1 MGYRSIRPLTLI
13 VYAALG
19 LFAAAAVFTV
29 VANLQFMDVVQ
40 DIRSE
45 SGNLATPGQEGPI
58 PTLGQF
64 RELANDN
71 PSPDAPDLC
80 GQQPRSGSTV
90 RYVPCIPRSD
100 LIDAEDARAQA
111 KLAILGTLLLTA
123 AAFLFWLHRAYSNL
137 PGLGGTVLDYT
148 PRSALLWWFVPIF
161 SFFRP
166 HQVMSEVW
174 QQSSVQE
181 RSDERRWGALAQ
193 ERVPR
198 IFMVWWILFIV
209 AIVLGP
215 VFGTL
220 FEGQASDLFA
230 AILFRGG
237 REIFATVL
245 LAIDSVLLVV
255 VMRQIVTRQETRAAI
270 IAQQAASPPEQP
282 EAPEE
287 QAT

>member
-1 MGYRSIRPLTLI
+1 
-13 VYAALG
+13 
-19 LFAAAAVFTV
+19 
-29 VANLQFMDVVQ
+29 
-40 DIRSE
+40 
-45 SGNLATPGQEGPI
+45 
-58 PTLGQF
+58 
-64 RELANDN
+64 
-71 PSPDAPDLC
+71 
-80 GQQPRSGSTV
+80 
-90 RYVPCIPRSD
+90 
-100 LIDAEDARAQA
+100 
-111 KLAILGTLLLTA
+111 
-123 AAFLFWLHRAYSNL
+123 
-137 PGLGGTVLDYT
+137 
-148 PRSALLWWFVPIF
+148 
-161 SFFRP
+161 
-166 HQVMSEVW
+166 MSEVW